1 MEEQKRKDE
10 VADGRRA
17 KPGES
22 DAQRKVRRTAHLE
35 EEKRGWEERR
45 DAADTKLL
53 EQLKATSS
61 GDLGPGIAPQ
71 VIIDTFEEK
80 ETKAVLEEAI
90 TKLSAKAAIFQRGAK
105 VRMETTVRSA
115 CI

>member
-1 MEEQKRKDE
+1 MYLD
-10 VADGRRA
+10 
-17 KPGES
+17 
-22 DAQRKVRRTAHLE
+22 
-35 EEKRGWEERR
+35 EEKRRSEERR

-71 VIIDTFEEK
+71 VIIDTFEE
-80 ETKAVLEEAI
+80 EEPKAVLKEII
-90 TKLSAKAAIFQRGAK
+90 TKLSAKVAMSQRGAK

-115 CI
+115 CM